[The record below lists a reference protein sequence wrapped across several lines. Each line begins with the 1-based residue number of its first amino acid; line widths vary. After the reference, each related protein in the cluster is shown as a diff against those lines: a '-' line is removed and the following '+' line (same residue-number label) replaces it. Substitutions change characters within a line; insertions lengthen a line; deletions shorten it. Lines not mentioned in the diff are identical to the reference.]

1 MKSNSKKINII
12 IIGGSKL
19 SQEIIESVVFT
30 EQYHV
35 VGIIALD
42 DVKPQPVYT
51 SNYPMHHGMASFY
64 ALQQKHHITHGIV
77 DLQDLNLKKACIKDI
92 QRSCKAFQFLNL
104 QHPTAVIGKH
114 VQLGSGTIIGAK
126 VIMNS
131 DSTLGD
137 FCTVYNRVSIGHDS
151 TIEAH
156 VTIDTN
162 ATIGGNTRI
171 GKGSYIGMSANIV
184 NDITIAKHCHIE
196 ANTLVLRSVPANTK
210 MRGIP
215 ATVVPS

>member
-1 MKSNSKKINII
+1 MKSNTEKINII

-19 SQEIIESVVFT
+19 SQEIIESVDFA
-30 EQYHV
+30 EQYHI
-35 VGIIALD
+35 VGVIALD
-42 DVKPQPVYT
+42 KVKPQPVYT
-51 SNYPMHHGMASFY
+51 SNYPMYHGMSAFY
-64 ALQQKHHITHGIV
+64 ELQQKHHITHGIV
-77 DLQDLNLKKACIKDI
+77 DLQDLNLKKDCIKDI
-92 QRSCKAFQFLNL
+92 QRSCKGFQFINL
-104 QHPTAVIGKH
+104 LHPSVVLGKN
-114 VQLGSGTIIGAK
+114 VQLGSGNIIGAK

-137 FCTVYNRVSIGHDS
+137 FCWINNRVSIGHDS
-151 TIEAH
+151 TIEPY